1 MTDLRT
7 AVFTVLEG
15 WTLPRYARQILET
28 AYYAQPE
35 QGEVVVT
42 KNPQGQIVAVTRQD
56 EDHHVLK
63 VIATSN
69 KPERDAVDWDALIED
84 IEAINCRYRGDPSY
98 DYCPYDIR
106 DRAAKIV
113 RERSEYY
120 TSLSRQELSK
130 HEQESVSIGMRDT
143 KYKDSTPLL
152 HVGNSA
158 FEDWFQAQPFAT
170 QSGIKQIS
178 RDSYAAGMGDPCVT
192 YTAQPEQ
199 ALDKK
204 ADNARSLGL
213 NYEPDQNIDG
223 DTSDGYHTFNELYDF
238 RKAYNAALFNEW
250 AASGKYSVHKSKRH
264 YDGEECFGGGWFIVV
279 AQLPNGQIS
288 NHYEMKDWELFQLL
302 ETEKALFEY
311 DNHTSVDV
319 LKRLYSLTMNEKN
332 HD

>member
-15 WTLPRYARQILET
+15 WTLPRYVRQILET
-28 AYYAQPE
+28 AYY
-35 QGEVVVT
+35 
-42 KNPQGQIVAVTRQD
+42 
-56 EDHHVLK
+56 
-63 VIATSN
+63 
-69 KPERDAVDWDALIED
+69 
-84 IEAINCRYRGDPSY
+84 
-98 DYCPYDIR
+98 
-106 DRAAKIV
+106 
-113 RERSEYY
+113 
-120 TSLSRQELSK
+120 
-130 HEQESVSIGMRDT
+130 
-143 KYKDSTPLL
+143 
-152 HVGNSA
+152 
-158 FEDWFQAQPFAT
+158 
-170 QSGIKQIS
+170 
-178 RDSYAAGMGDPCVT
+178 
-192 YTAQPEQ
+192 AQPEQ

-213 NYEPDQNIDG
+213 DYEPEQVSG

-288 NHYEMKDWELFQLL
+288 NHYEMKDWDKFQLP
-302 ETEKALFEY
+302 ETDKALFEY
-311 DNHTSVDV
+311 DNHTSADV